1 MNRLFAT
8 LMLIFKDVIRQ
19 NLRVY
24 YCEYQSRLCVVIWDL
39 QVPVTVHVETT
50 VFTENALVVY
60 NMLGL

>member
-39 QVPVTVHVETT
+39 QVPVTVYVEIT
-50 VFTENALVVY
+50 VFTEIA
-60 NMLGL
+60 

>member
-8 LMLIFKDVIRQ
+8 LMLIFKDVIRP

-39 QVPVTVHVETT
+39 QVPVTVYVEIT
-50 VFTENALVVY
+50 VFTEIA
-60 NMLGL
+60 